1 MCAHHLGTLYYFKR
15 QTFFNMSK
23 VLHIMP
29 NLPGISE
36 FFFLLCYD
44 IYIELGFQHLGASV
58 CYITS
63 LAATDVKSIY
73 KTVIFFPPSFLLP
86 LHPSSS
92 SSPPPH
98 PSFLLSPSH
107 RHTVRSFPM
116 TYHCL
121 VRSVSN
127 SYPSL
132 RVSFHHEVKE
142 KWIFIGPDAQE
153 VRTSCSVT
161 AKRKGRGEPP

>member
-1 MCAHHLGTLYYFKR
+1 MHEFGSIICLLLSHVMCAHHLGTLYYFKR

-92 SSPPPH
+92 SSPPPPPIPH
-98 PSFLLSPSH
+98 SFSPPLID
-107 RHTVRSFPM
+107 TLCEAF
-116 TYHCL
+116 
-121 VRSVSN
+121 
-127 SYPSL
+127 
-132 RVSFHHEVKE
+132 
-142 KWIFIGPDAQE
+142 Q
-153 VRTSCSVT
+153 
-161 AKRKGRGEPP
+161 